1 MPRAF
6 IMIKTKLGS
15 EKQVLDEIRKI
26 DEITESSLVYGIH
39 DIAAKISAE
48 TMDKLNET
56 VTLVRDL
63 DKIQTTLTLILI
75 EKEK

>member
-6 IMIKTKLGS
+6 IMIKTELGS
-15 EKQVLDEIRKI
+15 EKEVLDQLRKI
-26 DEITESSLVYGIH
+26 DEIKESSLVYGIY
-39 DIAAKISAE
+39 DLSAKISAE
-48 TMDKLNET
+48 TMDQLNNI
-56 VTLVRDL
+56 VTLIRDL